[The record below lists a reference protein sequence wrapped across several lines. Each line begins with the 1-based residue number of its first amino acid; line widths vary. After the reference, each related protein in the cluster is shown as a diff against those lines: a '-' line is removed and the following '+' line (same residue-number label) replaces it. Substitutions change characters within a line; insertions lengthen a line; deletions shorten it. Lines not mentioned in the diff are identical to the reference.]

1 MTKKFGS
8 NYCLDDLEECPPLR
22 RRHTFS
28 IFSTSEDKS
37 ACQRKLSKKIS
48 GDEHWRKFHT
58 TNETPVIFHSRP
70 HRPLIRRSLKRLK
83 IQIPFRKTRLKQE
96 SKEVQKSHTSLFRR
110 FYIWMNSKCRVENR
124 QKSHAEDTS
133 TSKFHRNVTR
143 TIAIDPLSRE
153 DNNRANSYR
162 YEETIHLE
170 PVGCDVNYV
179 YICNKSSETVVQEQ
193 NTNDVCNLSP
203 AKPVSSNTLH
213 VSAIHVRIKDVSP
226 ERQPLGATSSCP
238 PRKSSGVGI
247 LNINFYGTWPL
258 TKRKLDEKEEE
269 CDPTFEKLIIDA
281 RSEKHDRLEDF
292 SIAYEDIEF
301 GDCLRVGRQRS
312 IYRGRWHGDVNIH
325 DFHAVSDTSDFW
337 NKVRK
342 LCRIRHEN
350 LVLFMGACL
359 EECHLAIILSCQ
371 GGISMYDHIHIQ
383 REKTS
388 LISKIQFI
396 RQVSYGMG
404 YLHSRDIVHKR
415 LTTRNI
421 FLCPNVR
428 ISVVDYGLA
437 EVKYD
442 RPGFACLPRG
452 DLTYI
457 APEVLCSMSVVPP
470 MLVPSVPFTNETDV
484 YAFGTVVYE
493 LLTGHYPYYGKL
505 PEFIIWQTCKDKKRG
520 IPNKTGMKILET
532 LTSKCWTHNQAKRP
546 SFQDISKTLH
556 KNANLHKQHSVS
568 EPDISGRFG
577 TNLLNGFL
585 K

>member
-1 MTKKFGS
+1 MT
-8 NYCLDDLEECPPLR
+8 
-22 RRHTFS
+22 S
-28 IFSTSEDKS
+28 IAEIPFH
-37 ACQRKLSKKIS
+37 
-48 GDEHWRKFHT
+48 GDEHWRKIHT
-58 TNETPVIFHSRP
+58 TNETPVIFHTRP
-70 HRPLIRRSLKRLK
+70 HHRLSFRRSLKRLK
-83 IQIPFRKTRLKQE
+83 IPFRKSPLKQE
-96 SKEVQKSHTSLFRR
+96 NKQVPKSRTSLFRR
-110 FYIWMNSKCRVENR
+110 FYIWVHSKCGIEHRH
-124 QKSHAEDTS
+124 KSRFDEHS
-133 TSKFHRNVTR
+133 TTKLHRNVTR
-143 TIAIDPLSRE
+143 TTAVDSLSHE
-153 DNNRANSYR
+153 DNHQTPCYR

-170 PVGCDVNYV
+170 PVGNDLNYV
-179 YICNKSSETVVQEQ
+179 YICNKSPETVSLDSKNES
-193 NTNDVCNLSP
+193 NDSSC
-203 AKPVSSNTLH
+203 ARPVSSNMLH
-213 VSAIHVRIKDVSP
+213 VSAIHVRIKDISP

-238 PRKSSGVGI
+238 PRKSSGVGC

-269 CDPTFEKLIIDA
+269 CDPSFEKLIIDA

-292 SIAYEDIEF
+292 SIAHSDLEF
-301 GDCLRVGRQRS
+301 GDCLRIGRHQT

-325 DFHAVSDTSDFW
+325 SFDAVSESDDFW

-350 LVLFMGACL
+350 LLLFMGACL

-371 GGISMYDHIHIQ
+371 GGISMYDHIHVQ

-388 LISKIQFI
+388 LISKLQFI

-404 YLHSRDIVHKR
+404 YLHSREIVHKR

-421 FLCPNVR
+421 FLCPNAR
-428 ISVVDYGLA
+428 ISVIDYGFA

-457 APEVLCSMSVVPP
+457 APEILRSMSVVPP
-470 MLVPSVPFTNETDV
+470 LLVALEPYTFETDV

-493 LLTGHYPYYGKL
+493 LMTAHYPYHGNV
-505 PEFIIWQTCKDKKRG
+505 PDFIIWQTCKDKKRM

-532 LTSKCWTHNQAKRP
+532 LTSKCWAYDEEKRP

-556 KNANLHKQHSVS
+556 RNANLHKQHSVS
-568 EPDISGRFG
+568 EPDITGRSGG
-577 TNLLNGFL
+577 VLLNGFL
-585 K
+585 

>member
-1 MTKKFGS
+1 M
-8 NYCLDDLEECPPLR
+8 
-22 RRHTFS
+22 
-28 IFSTSEDKS
+28 IITSVM
-37 ACQRKLSKKIS
+37 IS

-258 TKRKLDEKEEE
+258 TKRKLDEK
-269 CDPTFEKLIIDA
+269 
-281 RSEKHDRLEDF
+281 
-292 SIAYEDIEF
+292 
-301 GDCLRVGRQRS
+301 
-312 IYRGRWHGDVNIH
+312 
-325 DFHAVSDTSDFW
+325 
-337 NKVRK
+337 
-342 LCRIRHEN
+342 
-350 LVLFMGACL
+350 
-359 EECHLAIILSCQ
+359 
-371 GGISMYDHIHIQ
+371 
-383 REKTS
+383 
-388 LISKIQFI
+388 
-396 RQVSYGMG
+396 
-404 YLHSRDIVHKR
+404 
-415 LTTRNI
+415 
-421 FLCPNVR
+421 
-428 ISVVDYGLA
+428 
-437 EVKYD
+437 
-442 RPGFACLPRG
+442 
-452 DLTYI
+452 
-457 APEVLCSMSVVPP
+457 
-470 MLVPSVPFTNETDV
+470 
-484 YAFGTVVYE
+484 
-493 LLTGHYPYYGKL
+493 GK
-505 PEFIIWQTCKDKKRG
+505 
-520 IPNKTGMKILET
+520 
-532 LTSKCWTHNQAKRP
+532 
-546 SFQDISKTLH
+546 
-556 KNANLHKQHSVS
+556 
-568 EPDISGRFG
+568 
-577 TNLLNGFL
+577 
-585 K
+585 

>member
-238 PRKSSGVGI
+238 PRKSSGVGV

-312 IYRGRWHGDVNIH
+312 IYR
-325 DFHAVSDTSDFW
+325 
-337 NKVRK
+337 
-342 LCRIRHEN
+342 
-350 LVLFMGACL
+350 
-359 EECHLAIILSCQ
+359 
-371 GGISMYDHIHIQ
+371 
-383 REKTS
+383 
-388 LISKIQFI
+388 
-396 RQVSYGMG
+396 
-404 YLHSRDIVHKR
+404 
-415 LTTRNI
+415 
-421 FLCPNVR
+421 
-428 ISVVDYGLA
+428 
-437 EVKYD
+437 
-442 RPGFACLPRG
+442 
-452 DLTYI
+452 
-457 APEVLCSMSVVPP
+457 
-470 MLVPSVPFTNETDV
+470 
-484 YAFGTVVYE
+484 
-493 LLTGHYPYYGKL
+493 
-505 PEFIIWQTCKDKKRG
+505 
-520 IPNKTGMKILET
+520 
-532 LTSKCWTHNQAKRP
+532 
-546 SFQDISKTLH
+546 
-556 KNANLHKQHSVS
+556 
-568 EPDISGRFG
+568 
-577 TNLLNGFL
+577 
-585 K
+585 